1 MTFREVEQIYLE
13 ALTTLY
19 NKQEAGSLAWLSIC
33 HVCKFNRSEYLNL
46 KNTEIPT
53 DQYES
58 LLNILKALKTG
69 KPLQYVIGETE
80 FYGLTFK
87 VNPSVLIPRPETEE
101 LVEWI
106 LSDVRKSKISP
117 EGIKIIDIGTGSGCI
132 PISLKI
138 NLPDAKLYAVDV
150 STEALDVSR
159 QNSTLNNVAIH
170 FIQDDILNPISEE
183 LKNEKFGVIV
193 SNPPYVLDAEK
204 PKMLPNVLDHEP
216 HLALF
221 VPDDDPLIFYKAIA
235 DFAIKNS
242 DINVA
247 LYLEINENLGEETV
261 TLLKHMGFKNI
272 ELRQD
277 LSGKDRMIRSH
288 YIN

>member
-87 VNPSVLIPRPETEE
+87 LNPSVLIPRPETEE

-159 QNSTLNNVAIH
+159 QNSTINNVAIH

>member
-87 VNPSVLIPRPETEE
+87 LNPSVLIPRPETEE

>member
-106 LSDVRKSKISP
+106 LSDVRKSKISS

-183 LKNEKFGVIV
+183 LKNEKFGIIV

>member
-80 FYGLTFK
+80 FYGLTFN

-106 LSDVRKSKISP
+106 LSDIRKSKISP
-117 EGIKIIDIGTGSGCI
+117 DGIKIIDIGTGSGCI

-138 NLPDAKLYAVDV
+138 NLPNAKLYAVDV

-247 LYLEINENLGEETV
+247 LYLEINENLAEETV

>member
-1 MTFREVEQIYLE
+1 
-13 ALTTLY
+13 
-19 NKQEAGSLAWLSIC
+19 
-33 HVCKFNRSEYLNL
+33 L
-46 KNTEIPT
+46 K
-53 DQYES
+53 
-58 LLNILKALKTG
+58 ILKSLKTG

-106 LSDVRKSKISP
+106 LSDIRKSEISP
-117 EGIKIIDIGTGSGCI
+117 EEIKIIDIGTGSGCI

-150 STEALDVSR
+150 SLEALEVSR
-159 QNSTLNNVAIH
+159 QNSALNNASIYYV
-170 FIQDDILNPISEE
+170 QDDILNPTSEE
-183 LKNEKFGVIV
+183 LKNERFEIIV
-193 SNPPYVLDAEK
+193 SNPPYVLEAEK
-204 PKMLPNVLDHEP
+204 PKILPNVLDHEP

-221 VPDDDPLIFYKAIA
+221 VPNDDPLIFYKAIA

-261 TLLKHMGFKNI
+261 KLLEQKGFNNI
-272 ELRQD
+272 ELRKD

>member
-69 KPLQYVIGETE
+69 KPFQYVIGETE

-106 LSDVRKSKISP
+106 LSDIRKSKISP
-117 EGIKIIDIGTGSGCI
+117 DGIKIIDIGTGSGCI

-138 NLPDAKLYAVDV
+138 NLPNAKLYAVDV

-247 LYLEINENLGEETV
+247 LYLEINENLGAETV

>member
-106 LSDVRKSKISP
+106 LSDIRKSKISP
-117 EGIKIIDIGTGSGCI
+117 DGIKIIDIGTGSGCI

-138 NLPDAKLYAVDV
+138 NLPNAKLYAVDV

-247 LYLEINENLGEETV
+247 LYLEINENLGAETV

-272 ELRQD
+272 ELR
-277 LSGKDRMIRSH
+277 
-288 YIN
+288 

>member
-106 LSDVRKSKISP
+106 LSDIRKSKISP

-183 LKNEKFGVIV
+183 LKNEKFGIIV

>member
-80 FYGLTFK
+80 FYGLTFN

-106 LSDVRKSKISP
+106 LSDIRKSKISP
-117 EGIKIIDIGTGSGCI
+117 DGIKIIDIGTGSGCI

-138 NLPDAKLYAVDV
+138 NLPNAKLYAVDV

-247 LYLEINENLGEETV
+247 LYLEINENLGAETV